1 MTRLPELW
9 ERAPAIMRLAHFL
22 HCSNGKTRGRPFYG
36 KPLTIIELFR
46 RLNQQFNDNFK
57 KQGYHDINDK
67 NKE

>member
-1 MTRLPELW
+1 MNCTPKQQLVSFPKVR
-9 ERAPAIMRLAHFL
+9 
-22 HCSNGKTRGRPFYG
+22 
-36 KPLTIIELFR
+36 IIELFR